1 MTLHS
6 KNGRGRHAHYG
17 TTHDPKMYKST
28 YILYIK
34 LMVKTETAKWFSF
47 CSMTL
52 HFKNG
57 RGPYAH
63 VRCDLLP
70 QSEQINVSLGY
81 LTKGKNRISLSAL
94 IFALQFYT

>member
-6 KNGRGRHAHYG
+6 
-17 TTHDPKMYKST
+17 
-28 YILYIK
+28 
-34 LMVKTETAKWFSF
+34 
-47 CSMTL
+47 
-52 HFKNG
+52 KNG

-81 LTKGKNRISLSAL
+81 LTKGKNRIYLSAL
-94 IFALQFYT
+94 IFALQFYS